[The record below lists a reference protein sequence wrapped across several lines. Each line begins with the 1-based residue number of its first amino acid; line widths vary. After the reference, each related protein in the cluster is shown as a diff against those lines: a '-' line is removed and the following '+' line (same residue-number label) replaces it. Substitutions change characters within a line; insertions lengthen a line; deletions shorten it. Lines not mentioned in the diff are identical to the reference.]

1 MILPKQMILN
11 CEVTK
16 NNRRYSI
23 EVLESIRDQINSRS
37 SDINIGTLG
46 YPEGLNVNLR
56 AAAFKYSGAEV
67 RDGALYADIEVIET
81 EMGDELKRLL
91 LLERTGIRFRPA
103 GQATLGGEVPVETLN
118 LLNVPHVIKDDYE
131 LITIAAIRAEEDAV
145 QFEPE
150 FLTIDEVRA
159 LRPSFSLGGGMS
171 MVDWFE
177 VHRGEHWCHI
187 NSGLRHAD
195 GETRSPFHYEYNA
208 VGAGAEEEALR
219 HFTQWWLKIKE
230 LGDLT

>member
-67 RDGALYADIEVIET
+67 RDGALIHY
-81 EMGDELKRLL
+81 G
-91 LLERTGIRFRPA
+91 
-103 GQATLGGEVPVETLN
+103 VP
-118 LLNVPHVIKDDYE
+118 
-131 LITIAAIRAEEDAV
+131 
-145 QFEPE
+145 
-150 FLTIDEVRA
+150 
-159 LRPSFSLGGGMS
+159 S
-171 MVDWFE
+171 
-177 VHRGEHWCHI
+177 
-187 NSGLRHAD
+187 
-195 GETRSPFHYEYNA
+195 
-208 VGAGAEEEALR
+208 
-219 HFTQWWLKIKE
+219 
-230 LGDLT
+230 